1 MSIQAPV
8 ILVFALHT
16 AAVIEMRARRTTAEV
31 PQATPPRWT
40 PKRNSYVHRD
50 PQRGKENPT
59 QSEVKKTRPT
69 AGLRAA
75 RHVCTADSDVSAILP
90 KVLYEVLVMKYGPKG
105 RRKAAES
112 LPTARLRNSSGVRR
126 EGDELRCLPSS
137 SPGVAHTRESPL
149 IYGSF
154 SQKLGFS

>member
-1 MSIQAPV
+1 M
-8 ILVFALHT
+8 
-16 AAVIEMRARRTTAEV
+16 
-31 PQATPPRWT
+31 
-40 PKRNSYVHRD
+40 KRNSYAHRD
-50 PQRGKENPT
+50 PQRGKENPNP
-59 QSEVKKTRPT
+59 QLGS
-69 AGLRAA
+69 AA
-75 RHVCTADSDVSAILP
+75 RHVYTADSDVSAMLP
-90 KVLYEVLVMKYGPKG
+90 KVLYEVLVMKDGPKA

-112 LPTARLRNSSGVRR
+112 LPTARLRSSSGVRR